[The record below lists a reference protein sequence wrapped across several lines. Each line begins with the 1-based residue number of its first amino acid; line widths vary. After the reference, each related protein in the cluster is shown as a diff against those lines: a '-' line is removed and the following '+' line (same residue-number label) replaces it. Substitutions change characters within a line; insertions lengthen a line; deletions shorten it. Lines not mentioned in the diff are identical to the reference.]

1 MSKGST
7 EYMRAGERIRTTR
20 INRGA
25 STMISPEQQRNDVLA
40 ELSRVASLLSES
52 MVPALVADTGTN
64 IGYAIRGARDSAGV
78 AAVSGGFV
86 VQDNMVRATGP
97 CGFGADETLAKIIL
111 TAAKFDPSIQCAAT
125 IRYLD
130 EAGRILADM
139 FLECCTIESRG
150 QPPGVAT
157 MDWGVASCCRDGVP
171 EVIVDPGAPN
181 DSAKIHLFGENP
193 VDVSGNI
200 IMLSNRIIHIEL

>member
-20 INRGA
+20 INRGV

-97 CGFGADETLAKIIL
+97 CGFGADETLAK
-111 TAAKFDPSIQCAAT
+111 
-125 IRYLD
+125 
-130 EAGRILADM
+130 
-139 FLECCTIESRG
+139 
-150 QPPGVAT
+150 
-157 MDWGVASCCRDGVP
+157 
-171 EVIVDPGAPN
+171 
-181 DSAKIHLFGENP
+181 
-193 VDVSGNI
+193 
-200 IMLSNRIIHIEL
+200 